1 MKHYT
6 PGMPRDTG
14 LFAGGAV
21 HFGGGG
27 GQPSTSTVN
36 QSNLPAYARPYFIRL
51 MEEAE
56 KESNKPYQAYVDASG
71 KPIDRVADESADMLA
86 SYQGARNLGQT
97 YLPSFN
103 QASQAYT
110 DALGQAGRAVSGY
123 DPRTEMW
130 TDATR
135 EQYMNPYTQ
144 NVIEQAQKAA
154 QQNFAESQ
162 GARNAAA
169 ARAGAFNSS
178 RAAIADTMA
187 RREYDNQ
194 FQALTADLLNKGYSN
209 AQAQFIADRT
219 AKMNTDQFAADLGM
233 KGAAFGLEA
242 GNKMQGLGNDA
253 FSRASQ
259 QAGMLNTY
267 GQQQQALQQK
277 GMDQAYEN
285 FANQRDYGR
294 QNINFMSGTLRGM
307 NVSPQSNSITYQP
320 GSNNAASILGTGIAA
335 YGAFNGM
342 KS

>member
-14 LFAGGAV
+14 LFAGGAC
-21 HFGGGG
+21 HIGGGG
-27 GQPSTSTVN
+27 SQPSTSTVN
-36 QSNLPAYARPYFIRL
+36 QSNLPEYARPYFIRL

-56 KESNKPYQAYVDASG
+56 KESNKPYQAYVDANG
-71 KPIDRVADESADMLA
+71 RPIDRVADENADMRA
-86 SYQGARNLGQT
+86 SYSGARNLGQT

-103 QASQAYT
+103 QASRAYT
-110 DALGQAGRAVSGY
+110 DSLRQAGQAVSGY

-144 NVIEQAQKAA
+144 SVIDQAQRAA

-162 GARNAAA
+162 GARTAAA

-178 RAAIADTMA
+178 RAAIADTVA

-194 FQALTADLLNKGYSN
+194 FQALTADLLNKGYTN

-219 AKMNTDQFAADLGM
+219 AQLQNNQYTADLGM
-233 KGAAFGLEA
+233 KGAQFGLDA
-242 GNKMQGLGNDA
+242 GSKMQGLGNDA

-259 QAGMLNTY
+259 QAGLLNTY

-294 QNINFMSGTLRGM
+294 QNINFLSGTLRGL
-307 NVSPQSNSITYQP
+307 NVTPQSNSITYQP
-320 GSNNAASILGTGIAA
+320 SGNNAASVLGTGIAA
-335 YGAFNGM
+335 YGALNGM
-342 KS
+342 K